1 MAIIITVTNP
11 ELFKNPKVP
20 QELPHHIPL
29 SQEVPGLLGGLEF
42 LKTISISFFFFF
54 LTYLIAS
61 IFKWGLCAQ
70 ELQAKNSEFQ

>member
-54 LTYLIAS
+54 FDLFNS
-61 IFKWGLCAQ
+61 ISF
-70 ELQAKNSEFQ
+70 

>member
-42 LKTISISFFFFF
+42 LKTISISFFFF
-54 LTYLIAS
+54 LTCLIAS
-61 IFKWGLCAQ
+61 VFKWGLCAQ